1 MDFND
6 EVKVMRSGIFVSGTD
21 TDVGKSVVSAML
33 LYMLRENGVNA
44 CYFKAALS
52 GALREGEI
60 LIPGDGRFVM
70 EFAGVKEKYGR
81 IIPHIYETPVSPHLA
96 GRIEGN
102 QVSRDEVLRKYNE
115 LKETYE
121 YILVE
126 GAGGLIVPL
135 NDEGYMTRD
144 LINDLELDVILVSRA
159 GVGTINHTSLSMEYA
174 KGVGINIQG
183 VILNGYSE
191 GNNAHVD
198 NAEMIEKLN
207 DTKIIMKV
215 PELTGVD
222 VENLEFGNLKEIC
235 IKLMSKEILE
245 ELR

>member
-1 MDFND
+1 
-6 EVKVMRSGIFVSGTD
+6 MRSGIFVSGTD

-33 LYMLRENGVNA
+33 LYMLRENGINA

-52 GALREGEI
+52 GALREGDM
-60 LIPGDGRFVM
+60 LIPGDGRFVL
-70 EFAGVKEKYGR
+70 EFAGVKEKYDR
-81 IIPHIYETPVSPHLA
+81 IIPHIYEIPVSPHLA

-102 QVSRDEVLRKYNE
+102 RVSRDEIIRKYNE
-115 LKETYE
+115 LKEAYD

-135 NDEGYMTRD
+135 NDQGYMTRD

-174 KGVGINIQG
+174 KDVGINIQG

-191 GNNAHVD
+191 ENVAHVD
-198 NAEMIEKLN
+198 NAKMIEKIN
-207 DTKIIMKV
+207 DAKIIMKV
-215 PELTGVD
+215 PELIGVD
-222 VENLEFGNLKEIC
+222 VENLEFGNLKEMC
-235 IKLMSKEILE
+235 IKLFSEEILK
-245 ELR
+245 ELK

>member
-1 MDFND
+1 
-6 EVKVMRSGIFVSGTD
+6 MRRGIFISGTD

-52 GALREGEI
+52 GALREGER

-70 EFAGVKEKYGR
+70 EFAGIKERYDR

-102 QVSRDEVLRKYNE
+102 QVNRDEVIRKYKE
-115 LKETYE
+115 LKEDYD
-121 YILVE
+121 YVLVE

-135 NDEGYMTRD
+135 NDQGYMTRD
-144 LINDLELDVILVSRA
+144 LLNDLELDVILVSRA

-174 KGVGINIQG
+174 KGVGIDIQG
-183 VILNGYSE
+183 VILNEYSQE
-191 GNNAHVD
+191 NNVHID
-198 NAEMIEKLN
+198 NAKIIEKLN

-215 PELTGVD
+215 PKLTGVD

-235 IKLMSKEILE
+235 LQLISEEILE
-245 ELR
+245 ELS